1 MIGIGF
7 IAAVT
12 TWVGLPTPAGS
23 EEERDPTLES
33 VMEALARS
41 GGVEARFRESRQL
54 TILSKPIESSG
65 MLYFSPP
72 DWLARHVTEPSVA
85 KVIVRDDRV
94 FFQDE
99 TGSQTLELGSS
110 ELARAMVGNVIFL
123 MRGDLGALRSQY
135 EVDFSTSRGLWTLD
149 LEPRDRVMRQL
160 VERLEVIG
168 KNDQLV
174 RMQSIETSGD
184 VTLTE
189 FEEVKVGVE
198 FSSEELEAIFSTRPA
213 GARVPSTE
221 SDSPVATESNIGAS
235 APTGQTSP

>member
-41 GGVEARFRESRQL
+41 GGVEARFRESRRL

-99 TGSQTLELGSS
+99 TGIQTLELGSS

-135 EVDFSTSRGLWTLD
+135 EVDFSTSRGL
-149 LEPRDRVMRQL
+149 
-160 VERLEVIG
+160 
-168 KNDQLV
+168 
-174 RMQSIETSGD
+174 
-184 VTLTE
+184 
-189 FEEVKVGVE
+189 
-198 FSSEELEAIFSTRPA
+198 
-213 GARVPSTE
+213 
-221 SDSPVATESNIGAS
+221 
-235 APTGQTSP
+235 